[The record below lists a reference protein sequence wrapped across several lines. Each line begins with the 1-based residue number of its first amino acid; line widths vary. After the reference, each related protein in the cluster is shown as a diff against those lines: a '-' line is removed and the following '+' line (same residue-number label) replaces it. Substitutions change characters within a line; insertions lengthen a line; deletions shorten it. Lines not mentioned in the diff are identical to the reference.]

1 MVGRANNAGS
11 NGELSILLLC
21 DNLVVRHN
29 TLRLTLRF
37 LLQRMEK
44 IVETDAEQDSKVKK
58 GKKGIK
64 KRKKS
69 SRQHV
74 MLEKNNMTSYT
85 GLRQ

>member
-1 MVGRANNAGS
+1 MIRLCEKLGLSLLTGR
-11 NGELSILLLC
+11 L
-21 DNLVVRHN
+21 
-29 TLRLTLRF
+29 

-44 IVETDAEQDSKVKK
+44 IVDTEADQESKQKK
-58 GKKGIK
+58 GKKSVK

-69 SRQHV
+69 SRQHA

>member
-1 MVGRANNAGS
+1 MTTS
-11 NGELSILLLC
+11 EYLLT
-21 DNLVVRHN
+21 VRV
-29 TLRLTLRF
+29 F
-37 LLQRMEK
+37 LQRMEK
-44 IVETDAEQDSKVKK
+44 LVETDADQDSKQKK
-58 GKKGIK
+58 GKKGSK

>member
-1 MVGRANNAGS
+1 M
-11 NGELSILLLC
+11 
-21 DNLVVRHN
+21 
-29 TLRLTLRF
+29 F

-44 IVETDAEQDSKVKK
+44 QVETEADQESKQKK
-58 GKKGIK
+58 GKKGSK

-74 MLEKNNMTSYT
+74 MLEKNNMTNYT

>member
-1 MVGRANNAGS
+1 MM
-11 NGELSILLLC
+11 
-21 DNLVVRHN
+21 
-29 TLRLTLRF
+29 F

-44 IVETDAEQDSKVKK
+44 QVETEADQESKQKK
-58 GKKGIK
+58 GKKGSK

>member
-1 MVGRANNAGS
+1 MT
-11 NGELSILLLC
+11 
-21 DNLVVRHN
+21 VRM
-29 TLRLTLRF
+29 F
-37 LLQRMEK
+37 LQRMEK
-44 IVETDAEQDSKVKK
+44 IVDTEADQESKQKK

-69 SRQHV
+69 TRQHV